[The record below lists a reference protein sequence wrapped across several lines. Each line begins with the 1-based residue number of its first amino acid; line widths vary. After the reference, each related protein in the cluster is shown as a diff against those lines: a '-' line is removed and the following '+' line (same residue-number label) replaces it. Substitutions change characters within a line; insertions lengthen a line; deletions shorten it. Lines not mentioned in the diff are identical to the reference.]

1 MSTLHKK
8 HRSLKVYV
16 EIVLQWEM
24 LLFIELY
31 VMNVL
36 ENSTLKLSIIPIFSN
51 NPNIHMLKLL
61 QIT

>member
-1 MSTLHKK
+1 
-8 HRSLKVYV
+8 
-16 EIVLQWEM
+16 M